1 MPCTITQGRSVP
13 CKSGVGGLKTIYFA
27 DYGTL
32 GAAADSASKD
42 PFNADFNGQI
52 DTFASLTGSSPSS
65 SGVLK
70 QFDVKG
76 NSSLETAINSSRE
89 NGTTFYES
97 TLNITLTF
105 LEKATQ
111 EEIKLISHARP
122 HVFVEDYNGNYFVLG
137 LEHGCEVTGG
147 SIVSG
152 AAMGDLS
159 GFTLTLVSQ
168 ERIPPPFVLSTEVT
182 NNADTDQI
190 TPN

>member
-1 MPCTITQGRSVP
+1 MACTLTTGRKVP
-13 CKSGVGGLKTIYFA
+13 CKSAVGGLKTVYFA

-32 GAAADSASKD
+32 GAATIVGGEVTALA
-42 PFNADFNGQI
+42 
-52 DTFASLTGSSPSS
+52 GSPA
-65 SGVLK
+65 LF
-70 QFDVKG
+70 QFDIKG
-76 NSSLETAINSSRE
+76 NSSLETAVNSSRE

-111 EEIKLISHARP
+111 EELKLIAHARP
-122 HVFVEDYNGNYFVLG
+122 HVFVEDYNGNYFVMG
-137 LEHGCEVTGG
+137 LEHGAEVTGG

-159 GFTLTLVSQ
+159 GFTLTLVAQ
-168 ERIPPPFVLSTEVT
+168 ETAPPYFITGTVVT
-182 NNADTDQI
+182 GDASATQI